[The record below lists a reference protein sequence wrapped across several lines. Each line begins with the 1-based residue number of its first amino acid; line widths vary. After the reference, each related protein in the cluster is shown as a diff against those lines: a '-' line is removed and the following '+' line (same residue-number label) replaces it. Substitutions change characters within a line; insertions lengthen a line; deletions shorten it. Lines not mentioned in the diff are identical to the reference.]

1 MLFFFKR
8 VYTCSH
14 MALSNWGDF
23 APLTAAHWVSVFEQG
38 SVIDLPVLRIK
49 AMFGYPG
56 SDVRMVFFLKNLQT
70 GSTARHLLRDL
81 HGNNKETINPV
92 SVLWVHCVCT
102 A

>member
-56 SDVRMVFFLKNLQT
+56 SDVRMVFFKKPADWQHSSSPAT
-70 GSTARHLLRDL
+70 RSA
-81 HGNNKETINPV
+81 
-92 SVLWVHCVCT
+92 WQ
-102 A
+102 

>member
-1 MLFFFKR
+1 
-8 VYTCSH
+8 

-56 SDVRMVFFLKNLQT
+56 SDVRMVFFKKTCRLAAQLVTCYAICMAITRRQ
-70 GSTARHLLRDL
+70 
-81 HGNNKETINPV
+81 
-92 SVLWVHCVCT
+92 
-102 A
+102 